1 VPAATGTTCAIL
13 SGGNVDLGV
22 VPGLIRRHENAA
34 GRRLSVFATIDDRP
48 GGMAQLLTAFAGA
61 GANLIEVEHVREML
75 NLHVRETG
83 VHATFEVRSPHHAE
97 QVVEAVR
104 GAGYDDLRVVT

>member
-1 VPAATGTTCAIL
+1 
-13 SGGNVDLGV
+13 
-22 VPGLIRRHENAA
+22 
-34 GRRLSVFATIDDRP
+34 
-48 GGMAQLLTAFAGA
+48 MAQLLRRSPAA

-83 VHATFEVRSPHHAE
+83 VQATFEVRSPQHAE

-104 GAGYDDLRVVT
+104 GAGYDDLPGTLT